1 MQKYENPAQSV
12 IFFEGSQT
20 GTNWVQR
27 YFVHVKKSKT
37 TPCNMKYEPCKYE
50 YLIYV
55 VFFFRKSDI
64 AALLYCQIC
73 LFFLSSMCLCMSIAH
88 ASKKGSEMKKGKV
101 DLGESAQKKHKTE
114 AEVKHCKT

>member
-64 AALLYCQIC
+64 AAWLLAN
-73 LFFLSSMCLCMSIAH
+73 LFVLFIINVPLHVNCSC
-88 ASKKGSEMKKGKV
+88 KQKGSEMKKGKA
-101 DLGESAQKKHKTE
+101 DSGESAQKKHKAE
-114 AEVKHCKT
+114 AEVKHCKN

>member
-27 YFVHVKKSKT
+27 YFVLVKKNPKQ
-37 TPCNMKYEPCKYE
+37 TPCNMK
-50 YLIYV
+50 YV

-64 AALLYCQIC
+64 AAWLLAN
-73 LFFLSSMCLCMSIAH
+73 LFVLFIINVPLHVNCSC
-88 ASKKGSEMKKGKV
+88 KQKGSEMKKGKV
-101 DLGESAQKKHKTE
+101 DSGESAQKKHKAE
-114 AEVKHCKT
+114 AEVKHCKN